1 MSSSAIAVVQAA
13 YEAFANRDAAKVFA
27 LFSRDVEIVQS
38 RELPWGGHYRGHDGA
53 RQFFIT
59 LTTHLNSTIE
69 IERMIRA
76 GDVVVAVGWTKG
88 TVNATGATYRVPIAH
103 VWTIRDGQVAHVQF
117 CIDNP
122 TMLTALA
129 EGHTRP

>member
-1 MSSSAIAVVQAA
+1 MSRPATDVVQAA
-13 YEAFANRDAAKVFA
+13 YEAFANRDVAKVFA
-27 LFSRDVEIVQS
+27 LFSREVEIVQS
-38 RELPWGGHYRGHDGA
+38 PELPWGGHYRGHDGA

-76 GDVVVAVGWTKG
+76 GDVVVATGWTKG
-88 TVNATGATYRVPIAH
+88 TVNATGASYRVPIAH
-103 VWTIRDGQVAHVQF
+103 VWTVRDGEIAQVHF

-122 TMLTALA
+122 TMLAALA
-129 EGHTRP
+129 EGR